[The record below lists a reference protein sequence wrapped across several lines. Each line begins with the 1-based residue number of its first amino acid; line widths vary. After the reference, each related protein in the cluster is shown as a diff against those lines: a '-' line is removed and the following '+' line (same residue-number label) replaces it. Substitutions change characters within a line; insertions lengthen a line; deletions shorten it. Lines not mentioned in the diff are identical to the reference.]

1 MTAHSALRF
10 TFWLSLVAV
19 LLSAVL
25 VLTWVDLTPQVAS
38 DFFFSTEDPQ
48 LQESRRISEL
58 FPAADQIL
66 IRAVGEDIYGQT
78 YLEKMQQ
85 LSQALLAL
93 DGVTAVQSL
102 THGPSRPDKVPESPI
117 WRRLLLGESAN
128 ASLLIVTVA
137 SAENSDGAEDAVGT
151 EDAGRR
157 LMAELEAL
165 LAEHSVPS
173 FALDISGVPYVVEL
187 IRRHLSRD
195 LRTFSLASLLVFG
208 LLIALIYRSWRLVVG
223 TLISCLGACAVAL
236 TLLHLLGKPIG
247 LLTANII
254 TIVFVLTLS
263 HIVFLIANWRHE
275 QRHPRQGDDRLDP
288 DVVRRAVGRTF
299 NASFW
304 CMVTTLLGFASLLF
318 ASAKPLRELGFS
330 GALGAA
336 VAILVAYGLF
346 PGFLGSSSGGKSSL
360 KETAPFPWSPGPIS
374 LVLLGL
380 TVLGL
385 GLGIAKIDTDPNLL
399 SYFAADTPL
408 RDGLEMIDRSGG
420 SSPLLFVV
428 TAPEDGTFDQRE
440 VLDRVDAV
448 QQRFDDDPAIG
459 TALSLSVLVAEARSR
474 PFGMLLPLGAV
485 YNLLDS
491 PDNGRVLSSFLTADR
506 RQTLLFLRMRETE
519 RQEPRAEV
527 IERLRN
533 TVTEQGLEV
542 QLSGGLFELQAQL
555 GQLVARSLLNGLA
568 GLFALFVLVAAVV
581 SRSWRITSA
590 MVLALLPIPCLL
602 LGAFGHLGQPVD
614 IISSPAAN
622 VAIALGIDSMI
633 HLVMTV
639 RRRRARGDDWLSAW
653 HNARHRLWQPIVGAM
668 LILATG
674 FGIFALSS
682 FPPTQRFG
690 SAVAF
695 GTLAA
700 AVMALVVLPTLAT
713 LGVAAGPQKSSS

>member
-1 MTAHSALRF
+1 MTPNPILRL
-10 TFWLSLVAV
+10 TFWLSLSAV
-19 LLSAVL
+19 LLSALL
-25 VLTWVDLTPQVAS
+25 VVTWVDLTPQVGS

-48 LQESRRISEL
+48 FQESRQIAEL

-66 IRAVGEDIYGQT
+66 IRAVGEDIYGED
-78 YLEKMQQ
+78 YLQKMGQ
-85 LSQALLAL
+85 LSDALLAL

-102 THGPSRPDKVPESPI
+102 THGPSRPAQVPESPI

-128 ASLLIVTVA
+128 ASLLIVSVDA
-137 SAENSDGAEDAVGT
+137 PEGSERQLMGQLEDV
-151 EDAGRR
+151 
-157 LMAELEAL
+157 LSQ
-165 LAEHSVPS
+165 HSLPS

-208 LLIALIYRSWRLVVG
+208 LLIALVYRSWRLVVG
-223 TLISCLGACAVAL
+223 ALVTCLGSCAVAL
-236 TLLHLLGKPIG
+236 TLLQLLGKPIG

-275 QRHPRQGDDRLDP
+275 QRRTPQDAGEQSAN
-288 DVVRRAVGRTF
+288 AVGRAVARTLQ
-299 NASFW
+299 ASFW

-336 VAILVAYGLF
+336 VAILIAYGLF
-346 PGFLGSSSGGKSSL
+346 PGFLDDTAASRARSRDP
-360 KETAPFPWSPGPIS
+360 APFPGSPGWIS
-374 LVLLGL
+374 LGILGIL
-380 TVLGL
+380 VVGL
-385 GLGIAKIDTDPNLL
+385 GWGIPKIDTDPNLL
-399 SYFAADTPL
+399 SYFAADSDL

-428 TAPEDGTFDQRE
+428 ADADGASFDDKAA
-440 VLDRVDAV
+440 LDKIDAV
-448 QQRFDDDPAIG
+448 QQRLDADPAIG

-474 PFGMLLPLGAV
+474 PFGMLLPLGAL
-485 YNLLDS
+485 YKLLDS

-506 RQTLLFLRMRETE
+506 HQALLFLRMRESD
-519 RQEPRAEV
+519 RQAPRAEV
-527 IERLRN
+527 IERLRR
-533 TVTEQGLEV
+533 TVSEQGLEV

-555 GQLVARSLLNGLA
+555 GQLVARSLLHGLA

-581 SRSWRITSA
+581 SRDGRMTLA

-633 HLVMTV
+633 HLVMAV
-639 RRRRARGDDWLSAW
+639 RRRRAAGDDPVMAW
-653 HNARHRLWQPIVGAM
+653 RAARDQLWQAIVGAM

-713 LGVAAGPQKSSS
+713 LGTDRRAQKSSS

>member
-1 MTAHSALRF
+1 MTPNPILRLI
-10 TFWLSLVAV
+10 FWLSLTAV

-25 VLTWVDLTPQVAS
+25 VVTWVDLTPQVGS

-48 LQESRRISEL
+48 LQASRQINDL

-66 IRAVGEDIYGQT
+66 IRAVGEDIYGAE
-78 YLEKMQQ
+78 YLDKLRQ
-85 LSQALLAL
+85 LSEELLAL

-102 THGPSRPDKVPESPI
+102 THGPARPDKVPESPI
-117 WRRLLLGESAN
+117 WRRLLLGDSAN
-128 ASLLIVTVA
+128 ASLLVVSVDA
-137 SAENSDGAEDAVGT
+137 DDADDAAE
-151 EDAGRR
+151 RR
-157 LMAELEAL
+157 LMGQLEEL
-165 LAEHSVPS
+165 LAGHSVPS
-173 FALDISGVPYVVEL
+173 FALDISGVPYVIEL

-223 TLISCLGACAVAL
+223 TLVSCLGACAIAL
-236 TLLHLLGKPIG
+236 TLLHVLGKPIG

-275 QRHPRQGDDRLDP
+275 QRHPSQAEDSTP
-288 DVVRRAVGRTF
+288 SEIVQRAVARTF
-299 NASFW
+299 KASFW

-336 VAILVAYGLF
+336 VAILVAYSLF
-346 PGFLGSSSGGKSSL
+346 PGFLGPGFLAASSSSRSPNKDPS
-360 KETAPFPWSPGPIS
+360 PFPWSPGKVS
-374 LVLLGL
+374 LAVLGL
-380 TVLGL
+380 LVLGL
-385 GLGIAKIDTDPNLL
+385 GLGIPKINTDPNLL
-399 SYFAADTPL
+399 SYFAADSTL
-408 RDGLEMIDRSGG
+408 RNGLEMIDRSGG

-428 TAPEDGTFDQRE
+428 TAPEDGTFDNKE
-440 VLDRVDAV
+440 LLEKIDAV
-448 QQRFDDDPAIG
+448 QQHFDADPAVG

-485 YNLLDS
+485 YKLLDS
-491 PDNGRVLSSFLTADR
+491 PNNGRVLSSFLTEDR
-506 RQTLLFLRMRETE
+506 RQALLFLRMRETD
-519 RQEPRAEV
+519 RQEPRAE
-527 IERLRN
+527 IITRLRR
-533 TVTEQGLEV
+533 TVTEQGLQVE
-542 QLSGGLFELQAQL
+542 LSGGLFELQAQL
-555 GQLVARSLLNGLA
+555 GQLVARSLVNGLA
-568 GLFALFVLVAAVV
+568 GLFALFLVVAAVV
-581 SRSWRITSA
+581 SRSWRTTLA

-614 IISSPAAN
+614 LISSPAAN

-639 RRRRARGDDWLSAW
+639 RRRRAAGDGLALAW
-653 HNARHRLWQPIVGAM
+653 DNARNQLWQPIVGAM

-713 LGVAAGPQKSSS
+713 LGTGRRPQKSSS